1 MIAVEPGRIALQAR
15 IALIRV
21 GAIHG
26 AIATLLVFGAA
37 IWIWFAVN
45 ARAQDRQEH
54 ALAQVR
60 QGLRVPLDAGVAAP
74 EHAAGKNLR
83 NFYAALGER
92 SKTEQYLKVLFAT
105 AAQADLSLDQ
115 GEYQEQTEKN
125 SNTYR
130 YQIRLPVK
138 GSYGAIRRFCE
149 KTLLALPF
157 ASLDEL
163 SFKRESIDE
172 DTLDASL
179 RFTFYL
185 KDKLHAP
192 QEVGM
197 SQ

>member
-21 GAIHG
+21 GVIHG

-37 IWIWFAVN
+37 IWIWIAVN

-74 EHAAGKNLR
+74 ELAAGKNLR

-115 GEYQEQTEKN
+115 GEYQELTEKN

-149 KTLLALPF
+149 KTLLELPF

>member
-21 GAIHG
+21 GVIHG

-37 IWIWFAVN
+37 IWIWIAVN

-74 EHAAGKNLR
+74 ELAAGKNLR

-115 GEYQEQTEKN
+115 GEYQELTEKN